1 MNKKRKKK
9 SIAFSL
15 LIATGMLLFANQPVQ
30 AQDKPGGLL
39 GYGGDTEDYSFFGRG
54 GALFSWAIDE
64 EDFGL
69 FPCAIDEEDFGANEG
84 DINVEDF
91 GTPVGNGVLIL
102 LATGIGY
109 ATMKK
114 KESNNI
120 KNIKKET
127 KS

>member
-1 MNKKRKKK
+1 MDKTRKKT
-9 SIAFSL
+9 IVFSL
-15 LIATGMLLFANQPVQ
+15 LMATGMLLFVNQSVQ

-39 GYGGDTEDYSFFGRG
+39 GYNGDAENHSFFDKGRS
-54 GALFSWAIDE
+54 LFS
-64 EDFGL
+64 G
-69 FPCAIDEEDFGANEG
+69 AIDEEDFGANEG